1 MKKLLLHIAFS
12 LLMVSFCN
20 AQEKSISV
28 DEMTE
33 LMQNVNNIYNQK
45 EYHVAIEISS
55 YKGHYSIIPEDNSK
69 GFIHKKNETVE
80 QYQLGIYSL
89 QNKQIKVMIDS
100 TENIVGITYPDS
112 TFSQTFAIDT
122 GYVNKYKNAI
132 TNVSKTEND
141 NGVVLLNIFYK
152 KGLPFEKI
160 YIRIH
165 QDFIEEITLF
175 YANEIEYENDNSQLL
190 KDKPKLKINFRKM
203 ISNQKTKF
211 NLTDIVYKVDKK
223 YVLTDKFKNFEL
235 IDFRY
240 NN

>member
-1 MKKLLLHIAFS
+1 MKKLLLHSILS

-20 AQEKSISV
+20 AQEKPISI

-33 LMQNVNNIYNQK
+33 LMQNVNSIYNQK
-45 EYHVAIEISS
+45 ECHVAIEISS
-55 YKGHYSIIPEDNSK
+55 YKGHYSVIPEDHSK

-89 QNKQIKVMIDS
+89 QNKQIKIMIDS
-100 TENIVGITYPDS
+100 TENMVGITYPDS

-132 TNVSKTEND
+132 TNISKIETN
-141 NGVVLLNIFYK
+141 NGVVLLN
-152 KGLPFEKI
+152 
-160 YIRIH
+160 
-165 QDFIEEITLF
+165 
-175 YANEIEYENDNSQLL
+175 EIEYEDDNSQLL

>member
-1 MKKLLLHIAFS
+1 MKKLLLHSILS

-20 AQEKSISV
+20 AQEKPISI

-33 LMQNVNNIYNQK
+33 LMQNVNSIYNQK

-55 YKGHYSIIPEDNSK
+55 YKGHYSVIPEDHSK

-100 TENIVGITYPDS
+100 TENMVGITYPDS

-132 TNVSKTEND
+132 TNISKIETN
-141 NGVVLLNIFYK
+141 NGVVLLNISYK

-175 YANEIEYENDNSQLL
+175 YANEIEYEDDNSQLL